1 MHTPLASTLATER
14 DLALHLEALLALE
27 PAFVP
32 VLERAGAVPL
42 RPLGADFAGLAR
54 VIAGQQISVAAG
66 RAVFG
71 RLEAAL
77 GAVTAQAVLAADD
90 PTLRGA
96 GLSASKA
103 NTLRGLAAAIAEG
116 TLDLER
122 FRAVE
127 AEEAVAELVVFKG
140 VGRWTAENYL
150 LFALGHPDVFPAADL
165 ALQEGARLA
174 FGLPERPKER
184 DFYARADAWR
194 PHRAVAARLLWAYYG
209 AVKAGQNNA
218 LPV

>member
-14 DLALHLEALLALE
+14 DLAQHLEALLALE

-32 VLERAGAVPL
+32 VLERVGSVPL

-71 RLEAAL
+71 RLETAL
-77 GAVTAQAVLAADD
+77 GTVTAQAVLAADD

-103 NTLRGLAAAIAEG
+103 NTLRGLATAIAEG
-116 TLDLER
+116 TLDL
-122 FRAVE
+122 
-127 AEEAVAELVVFKG
+127 
-140 VGRWTAENYL
+140 
-150 LFALGHPDVFPAADL
+150 L

-174 FGLPERPKER
+174 FDLAERPKER